1 MSAKFEFFCIFCGK
15 PVDPRGPTLCPEC
28 REKFKSKQD
37 PKTKEAQS

>member
-28 REKFKSKQD
+28 RERLKAAKQE
-37 PKTKEAQS
+37 EAQA